1 MREQQVTI
9 RSVAIAAG
17 VSMSTV
23 SNVLS
28 GRHEQM
34 AVETRERVLAAIA
47 SLNYQPNHAA
57 RSLVTKRTATIGL
70 IMSEVTNSLYPPV
83 TVGAEEACR
92 EAGYGLLLANA
103 EDAESERRGVDLM
116 RAKRV
121 DALVVFSVSLLDADN
136 RHLYAAQ
143 EAGMPVVAIN
153 RCLPVDA
160 PLSAVWFDHESGGR
174 LATQHLID
182 LGHRRIA
189 HIAGPANRMTGIHR
203 RQGYEAALVA
213 AGIPPQPALV
223 ATGDYSFASGE
234 RLMRQLWRER
244 PTAVF
249 VAGDAMALG
258 ALRALSRL
266 GVRVPDDLS
275 LVAFGNPDF
284 VRYATPAITT
294 IDLPV
299 AMAGQVAVE
308 LALRRMQ
315 RPEEKEVRMLET
327 SLLVRET
334 TAPRGGEGVASLEG
348 DRVMVSAD
356 GRSAIGLRCR
366 LARLLTDSRLTD
378 LPTQRK
384 GA

>member
-1 MREQQVTI
+1 
-9 RSVAIAAG
+9 
-17 VSMSTV
+17 MSTV

-92 EAGYGLLLANA
+92 QAGYGLLLANA

-121 DALVVFSVSLLDADN
+121 DALIVFSVSLLDADN
-136 RHLYAAQ
+136 RQLYAAQ
-143 EAGMPVVAIN
+143 KAGMAVVAIN
-153 RCLPVDA
+153 RSLPVDA
-160 PLSAVWFDHESGGR
+160 PLSAVWFDHRSGGR
-174 LATQHLID
+174 LATQHLLD

-189 HIAGPANRMTGIHR
+189 HIAGPANRTTGIHR
-203 RQGYEAALVA
+203 RQGSEAALVA

-234 RLMRQLWRER
+234 QLMRQLWRER

-266 GVRVPDDLS
+266 GVHVPDDLS

-299 AMAGQVAVE
+299 ATAGQVAVE

-315 RPEEKEVRMLET
+315 RPEEKEVRLLET
-327 SLLVRET
+327 SLLIRET
-334 TAPRGGEGVASLEG
+334 TAPRGEKGVG
-348 DRVMVSAD
+348 Q
-356 GRSAIGLRCR
+356 GHG
-366 LARLLTDSRLTD
+366 
-378 LPTQRK
+378 
-384 GA
+384 

>member
-92 EAGYGLLLANA
+92 RAGYGLLLANA

-136 RHLYAAQ
+136 RQLYAAQ
-143 EAGMPVVAIN
+143 RAGMPVVAIN
-153 RCLPVDA
+153 RSLPLDA
-160 PLSAVWFDHESGGR
+160 PLSAVWFDHKSGGR
-174 LATQHLID
+174 LATEHLID

-203 RQGYEAALVA
+203 RQGYESALTA
-213 AGIPPQPALV
+213 AGIPLQPALV
-223 ATGDYSFASGE
+223 ATGDNSFTSGE

-258 ALRALSRL
+258 ALRALADL

-294 IDLPV
+294 VDLPV

-315 RPEEKEVRMLET
+315 RPEEKEVRLLET

-334 TAPRGGEGVASLEG
+334 TARRG
-348 DRVMVSAD
+348 
-356 GRSAIGLRCR
+356 
-366 LARLLTDSRLTD
+366 
-378 LPTQRK
+378 
-384 GA
+384 

>member
-34 AVETRERVLAAIA
+34 AAETRERVLAAIT

-57 RSLVTKRTATIGL
+57 RSLVTRRTATIGL

-92 EAGYGLLLANA
+92 QAGYGLLLANA
-103 EDAESERRGVDLM
+103 EDAESEHRGVDLM

-121 DALVVFSVSLLDADN
+121 DALVVFSVSLLDVDN
-136 RHLYAAQ
+136 RHLYAVQ

-153 RCLPVDA
+153 RCLPVEA
-160 PLSAVWFDHESGGR
+160 PLSAVWFDHRSGGQ
-174 LATQHLID
+174 LATQHLLD

-189 HIAGPANRMTGIHR
+189 HIAGPANRTTGIHR

-234 RLMRQLWRER
+234 QLMRQLWRER

-266 GVRVPDDLS
+266 GVHVPDDLS

-299 AMAGQVAVE
+299 ATAGQVAVE

-315 RPEEKEVRMLET
+315 RPEEKEVRLLET
-327 SLLVRET
+327 SLLIRET
-334 TAPRGGEGVASLEG
+334 TAPRGEKGVG
-348 DRVMVSAD
+348 Q
-356 GRSAIGLRCR
+356 GHG
-366 LARLLTDSRLTD
+366 
-378 LPTQRK
+378 
-384 GA
+384 

>member
-1 MREQQVTI
+1 VREQQVTI
-9 RSVAIAAG
+9 RSVATAAG

-34 AVETRERVLAAIA
+34 AVETRERVLAAIEL
-47 SLNYQPNHAA
+47 LNYQPNHAA
-57 RSLVTKRTATIGL
+57 RSLVTRRTATIGL

-92 EAGYGLLLANA
+92 QAGYGLLLANA

-160 PLSAVWFDHESGGR
+160 PLSAVWFDHRSGGQ
-174 LATQHLID
+174 LATQHLLD
-182 LGHRRIA
+182 LGHRRIS
-189 HIAGPANRMTGIHR
+189 HIAGPANRTTGIDR

-234 RLMRQLWRER
+234 RLMGQLWGER
-244 PTAVF
+244 PTAVV

-266 GVRVPDDLS
+266 GVQIPDDLS

-299 AMAGQVAVE
+299 ATAGQVAVE
-308 LALRRMQ
+308 LALQRMQ
-315 RPEEKEVRMLET
+315 RPEEKEVRLLET

-334 TAPRGGEGVASLEG
+334 TAPPGRGQRGSLRARGERT
-348 DRVMVSAD
+348 RV
-356 GRSAIGLRCR
+356 
-366 LARLLTDSRLTD
+366 SR
-378 LPTQRK
+378 
-384 GA
+384 

>member
-1 MREQQVTI
+1 VREQQVTI

-34 AVETRERVLAAIA
+34 AAETRERVLAAIA

-57 RSLVTKRTATIGL
+57 RSLVTRRTATIGL

-92 EAGYGLLLANA
+92 QAGYGLLLANA

-136 RHLYAAQ
+136 RQLYAAQ
-143 EAGMPVVAIN
+143 KAGMPVVAIN
-153 RCLPVDA
+153 RSLPLDA
-160 PLSAVWFDHESGGR
+160 PLSAVWFDHKSGGR
-174 LATQHLID
+174 LATQHLVD

-189 HIAGPANRMTGIHR
+189 HIAGPTNRMTGIDRCH
-203 RQGYEAALVA
+203 GYEAALLA
-213 AGIPPQPALV
+213 AGIPLEPALV
-223 ATGDYSFASGE
+223 AMGDYSFTSGE
-234 RLMRQLWRER
+234 HLMQQLWHKR

-294 IDLPV
+294 VDLPV

-334 TAPRGGEGVASLEG
+334 TAPPR
-348 DRVMVSAD
+348 
-356 GRSAIGLRCR
+356 
-366 LARLLTDSRLTD
+366 
-378 LPTQRK
+378 
-384 GA
+384 

>member
-1 MREQQVTI
+1 VSDRRVTI
-9 RSVAIAAG
+9 RSVADAAG

-57 RSLVTKRTATIGL
+57 RSLVTRRTATIGL

-103 EDAESERRGVDLM
+103 DDAESERRGVDLM

-121 DALVVFSVSLLDADN
+121 DALVIFSVSLLDADN
-136 RHLYAAQ
+136 RQLYAAQ
-143 EAGMPVVAIN
+143 KAGMPVVAIN
-153 RCLPVDA
+153 RCLPLDA
-160 PLSAVWFDHESGGR
+160 PLSAVWFDHKSGGR

-203 RQGYEAALVA
+203 REGYEAALTT
-213 AGIPPQPALV
+213 AGIPLQPSLV
-223 ATGDYSFASGE
+223 ASGDYSFASGE
-234 RLMRQLWRER
+234 HLMRQLWPER

-294 IDLPV
+294 VDLPV
-299 AMAGQVAVE
+299 AMAGRVAVE

-315 RPEEKEVRMLET
+315 RPEEKEVRLLET

-334 TAPRGGEGVASLEG
+334 TAPRG
-348 DRVMVSAD
+348 D
-356 GRSAIGLRCR
+356 G
-366 LARLLTDSRLTD
+366 
-378 LPTQRK
+378 
-384 GA
+384 

>member
-1 MREQQVTI
+1 
-9 RSVAIAAG
+9 
-17 VSMSTV
+17 MSTV

-92 EAGYGLLLANA
+92 RAGYGLLLANA
-103 EDAESERRGVDLM
+103 EDAGSEHRGVDLM

-121 DALVVFSVSLLDADN
+121 DALVVFSVSLLDTDN

-153 RCLPVDA
+153 RSLPVDA
-160 PLSAVWFDHESGGR
+160 PLSAVWFDHRSGGR
-174 LATQHLID
+174 VATQHLLD

-189 HIAGPANRMTGIHR
+189 HIAGPANRTTGIDR
-203 RQGYEAALVA
+203 RHGYEAALKA
-213 AGIPPQPALV
+213 AGIPPQPTLI

-258 ALRALSRL
+258 ALRALSCL

-294 IDLPV
+294 VDLPV
-299 AMAGQVAVE
+299 ARAGQVAVE
-308 LALRRMQ
+308 LALQRMQ
-315 RPEEKEVRMLET
+315 RPEEKEVRLLET

-334 TAPRGGEGVASLEG
+334 TAPPG
-348 DRVMVSAD
+348 
-356 GRSAIGLRCR
+356 
-366 LARLLTDSRLTD
+366 
-378 LPTQRK
+378 
-384 GA
+384 

>member
-1 MREQQVTI
+1 VREQQVTI
-9 RSVAIAAG
+9 RSVAVAAG

-92 EAGYGLLLANA
+92 QAGYGLLLANA

-116 RAKRV
+116 RSKRV

-136 RHLYAAQ
+136 RQLYAAQ
-143 EAGMPVVAIN
+143 KAGMPVVAIN
-153 RCLPVDA
+153 RCLPLDA
-160 PLSAVWFDHESGGR
+160 PLSAVWFDHRSGGL
-174 LATQHLID
+174 LATQHLVD

-203 RQGYEAALVA
+203 RQGYESALAA
-213 AGIPPQPALV
+213 AGIPLQAALV
-223 ATGDYSFASGE
+223 ATGDYSFTTGE

-275 LVAFGNPDF
+275 LVAFGNPDLVKF
-284 VRYATPAITT
+284 ATPAITT
-294 IDLPV
+294 VDLPV
-299 AMAGQVAVE
+299 AMAGRVAVE

-334 TAPRGGEGVASLEG
+334 TAPPRKGGEG
-348 DRVMVSAD
+348 
-356 GRSAIGLRCR
+356 GRFAQGG
-366 LARLLTDSRLTD
+366 
-378 LPTQRK
+378 K
-384 GA
+384 GSG

>member
-1 MREQQVTI
+1 VREQQVTI
-9 RSVAIAAG
+9 RSVAVAAG

-103 EDAESERRGVDLM
+103 DDAESELRGVDLM

-121 DALVVFSVSLLDADN
+121 DALVIFSVSLLDADN
-136 RHLYAAQ
+136 RQLYAAQ
-143 EAGMPVVAIN
+143 KAGMPVVAIN
-153 RCLPVDA
+153 RCLPLDA
-160 PLSAVWFDHESGGR
+160 PLSAVWFDHKSGGR

-203 RQGYEAALVA
+203 REGYEAALTT
-213 AGIPPQPALV
+213 AGIPLQPSLV
-223 ATGDYSFASGE
+223 ASGDYSFASGE
-234 RLMRQLWRER
+234 HLMRQLWPER

-294 IDLPV
+294 VDLPV
-299 AMAGQVAVE
+299 AMAGRVAVE

-315 RPEEKEVRMLET
+315 RPEEKEVRLLET

-334 TAPRGGEGVASLEG
+334 TAPRG
-348 DRVMVSAD
+348 D
-356 GRSAIGLRCR
+356 G
-366 LARLLTDSRLTD
+366 
-378 LPTQRK
+378 
-384 GA
+384 

>member
-9 RSVAIAAG
+9 RSVAVAAG

-103 EDAESERRGVDLM
+103 DDAESERRGVDLM

-121 DALVVFSVSLLDADN
+121 DALVIFSVSLLDADN
-136 RHLYAAQ
+136 RQLYAAQ
-143 EAGMPVVAIN
+143 KAGMPVVAIN
-153 RCLPVDA
+153 RCLPLDA
-160 PLSAVWFDHESGGR
+160 PLSAVWFDHKSGGR
-174 LATQHLID
+174 RATQHLID

-203 RQGYEAALVA
+203 REGYEAALTT
-213 AGIPPQPALV
+213 AGIPLQPSLV
-223 ATGDYSFASGE
+223 ASGDYSFASGE
-234 RLMRQLWRER
+234 HLMRQLWPER

-294 IDLPV
+294 VDLPV
-299 AMAGQVAVE
+299 AMAGRVAVE

-315 RPEEKEVRMLET
+315 RPEEKEVRLLET

-334 TAPRGGEGVASLEG
+334 TAPRG
-348 DRVMVSAD
+348 D
-356 GRSAIGLRCR
+356 G
-366 LARLLTDSRLTD
+366 
-378 LPTQRK
+378 
-384 GA
+384 

>member
-1 MREQQVTI
+1 VREQQVTI
-9 RSVAIAAG
+9 RSVATAAG

-34 AVETRERVLAAIA
+34 AVETRERVLAAIEL
-47 SLNYQPNHAA
+47 LNYQPNHAA
-57 RSLVTKRTATIGL
+57 RSLVTRRTATIGL

-92 EAGYGLLLANA
+92 QAGYGLLLANA

-121 DALVVFSVSLLDADN
+121 DALVVFSVSLLDSDS
-136 RHLYAAQ
+136 RHLCAAQ

-160 PLSAVWFDHESGGR
+160 PLSAVWFDHRSGGQ
-174 LATQHLID
+174 LATQHLLD

-189 HIAGPANRMTGIHR
+189 HIAGPANRTTGIDR

-234 RLMRQLWRER
+234 RLMGQLW
-244 PTAVF
+244 
-249 VAGDAMALG
+249 G
-258 ALRALSRL
+258 
-266 GVRVPDDLS
+266 
-275 LVAFGNPDF
+275 
-284 VRYATPAITT
+284 
-294 IDLPV
+294 
-299 AMAGQVAVE
+299 
-308 LALRRMQ
+308 
-315 RPEEKEVRMLET
+315 
-327 SLLVRET
+327 
-334 TAPRGGEGVASLEG
+334 
-348 DRVMVSAD
+348 
-356 GRSAIGLRCR
+356 
-366 LARLLTDSRLTD
+366 
-378 LPTQRK
+378 
-384 GA
+384 

>member
-1 MREQQVTI
+1 VREQQVTI

-92 EAGYGLLLANA
+92 QAGYGLLLANA

-136 RHLYAAQ
+136 RQLYAAQ
-143 EAGMPVVAIN
+143 QAGMPVVAIN
-153 RCLPVDA
+153 RSLPLDA
-160 PLSAVWFDHESGGR
+160 PLSAVWFDHKSGAQ
-174 LATQHLID
+174 LATQHLVD

-203 RQGYEAALVA
+203 RQGYEAALAA
-213 AGIPPQPALV
+213 AGIPLQPSLV
-223 ATGDYSFASGE
+223 ATGDYCFTSGA

-258 ALRALSRL
+258 ALRALSHL

-294 IDLPV
+294 VDLPV

-334 TAPRGGEGVASLEG
+334 TAPRG
-348 DRVMVSAD
+348 D
-356 GRSAIGLRCR
+356 G
-366 LARLLTDSRLTD
+366 
-378 LPTQRK
+378 
-384 GA
+384 

>member
-1 MREQQVTI
+1 VREQHVTI
-9 RSVAIAAG
+9 RSVASAAG

-34 AVETRERVLAAIA
+34 AAETRERVLAAIA

-92 EAGYGLLLANA
+92 QAGYGLLLANA

-136 RHLYAAQ
+136 RQLYAAQ
-143 EAGMPVVAIN
+143 KAGMPVVAIN
-153 RCLPVDA
+153 RSLPLDA
-160 PLSAVWFDHESGGR
+160 PLSAVWFDHKTGGR
-174 LATQHLID
+174 LATQHLVD

-189 HIAGPANRMTGIHR
+189 HIAGPANRMTGIDR
-203 RQGYEAALVA
+203 RQGYEAALAA
-213 AGIPPQPALV
+213 AGIPRQPALV

-234 RLMRQLWRER
+234 RLMRQLWPER

-294 IDLPV
+294 VDLPV

-334 TAPRGGEGVASLEG
+334 TAPCGGKAE
-348 DRVMVSAD
+348 R
-356 GRSAIGLRCR
+356 
-366 LARLLTDSRLTD
+366 
-378 LPTQRK
+378 PP
-384 GA
+384 

>member
-1 MREQQVTI
+1 
-9 RSVAIAAG
+9 
-17 VSMSTV
+17 MSTV

-34 AVETRERVLAAIA
+34 AAETRERVLAAIA

-57 RSLVTKRTATIGL
+57 RSLVTRRTATIGL

-92 EAGYGLLLANA
+92 QAGYGLLLANA

-136 RHLYAAQ
+136 RQLYAAQ
-143 EAGMPVVAIN
+143 KAGMPVVAIN
-153 RCLPVDA
+153 RSLPLDA
-160 PLSAVWFDHESGGR
+160 PLSAVWFDHKSGGR
-174 LATQHLID
+174 LATQHLVD

-203 RQGYEAALVA
+203 RQGYEAALAA
-213 AGIPPQPALV
+213 AGIPLQSALV
-223 ATGDYSFASGE
+223 ATGDYSFSSGE
-234 RLMRQLWRER
+234 RLMPQLWRER

-294 IDLPV
+294 VDLPV

-334 TAPRGGEGVASLEG
+334 TAPEGGEGGSL
-348 DRVMVSAD
+348 
-356 GRSAIGLRCR
+356 RSRG
-366 LARLLTDSRLTD
+366 
-378 LPTQRK
+378 K
-384 GA
+384 G